1 MKGRVIVGILCI
13 LLSFSLSLAG
23 YSYTRENCRQL
34 EAGCVSAL
42 TAESPQAMLAKSRSL
57 LSLWDS
63 RRDLFGALLKH
74 SDADELTRGFLL
86 LENAVKAG
94 DSDAADQ
101 ILREMQALIRVVFY
115 GERPDFEN
123 IF

>member
-1 MKGRVIVGILCI
+1 MKGRVVVGIFCI
-13 LLSFSLSLAG
+13 LLSFLLSLAG
-23 YSYTRENCRQL
+23 FLYIRENCRKL
-34 EAGCVSAL
+34 EAGCAFAL
-42 TAESPQAMLAKSRSL
+42 TSESPQAL
-57 LSLWDS
+57 LEESKALLRLWEA

-74 SDADELTRGFLL
+74 SDADELARGFLL

>member
-1 MKGRVIVGILCI
+1 MKGRVVVGILCI
-13 LLSFSLSLAG
+13 LLSFFLSLAG
-23 YSYTRENCRQL
+23 FFYTRENCREL
-34 EAGCVSAL
+34 EAGCISAL
-42 TAESPQAMLAKSRSL
+42 AAESPQTLLAESSSL
-57 LSLWDS
+57 LRLWDS

-74 SDADELTRGFLL
+74 SDADELARGFLL

-94 DSDAADQ
+94 DSDAADR
-101 ILREMQALIRVVFY
+101 ILREMQALIRVIFY